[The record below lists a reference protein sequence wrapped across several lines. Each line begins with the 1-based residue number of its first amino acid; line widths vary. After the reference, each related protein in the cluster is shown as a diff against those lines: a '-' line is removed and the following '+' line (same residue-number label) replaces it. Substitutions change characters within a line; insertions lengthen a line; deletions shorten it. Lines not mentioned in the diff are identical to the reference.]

1 VPRKKKPKEEPKL
14 VQLIRQGA
22 ERVRLPDWPEGRHV
36 RLKFPGPEGDLYEGD
51 RRLRAYTID
60 WNDPDWEKIET

>member
-1 VPRKKKPKEEPKL
+1 VPRKKKPKEEP
-14 VQLIRQGA
+14 
-22 ERVRLPDWPEGRHV
+22 
-36 RLKFPGPEGDLYEGD
+36 LKFPGPEGDLYEGD